1 MRIVAVVLALACASP
16 AHADPT
22 IYKCERDGRITYSGT
37 PCEGTTVKEFAPST
51 GSSPHDQA
59 QVRLELE
66 LAGAITSG
74 DLPRTTALIANGAD
88 VRARDKDGVTP
99 LHRAVAA
106 GRVAIVELLI
116 AKGAETNARSNE
128 GVAPLH
134 VAAMSDRA
142 AVAEILIAR
151 GAEINARTRSG
162 YTPLLC
168 AAREGHLGLNVDV
181 KSDQPLHLAAHMGD
195 GELVK
200 QLIDHGADINYARHG
215 ETALHAAIA
224 ERHREASAVLINSG
238 ANVNAVNMSG
248 RTPLHFLAA
257 YIDDGKLAELMVG
270 HGAYVNARDK
280 NGATPLMF
288 ATRARNRQVADVL
301 LRNGGN

>member
-74 DLPRTTALIANGAD
+74 DLPRTTTLIANGAD

-116 AKGAETNARSNE
+116 AKGAETDARSNE

-181 KSDQPLHLAAHMGD
+181 KSDQPLYLAAHMGD

-200 QLIDHGADINYARHG
+200 ELIDHGADINYARHG
-215 ETALHAAIA
+215 ETA
-224 ERHREASAVLINSG
+224 RRDRREAQGSVRRADQQRRGRQCREHERADAVALPGGLHRRQETGRVDDRTRCARQCQGQERRHAIDICQEGRKSSG
-238 ANVNAVNMSG
+238 G
-248 RTPLHFLAA
+248 RCAA
-257 YIDDGKLAELMVG
+257 AEW
-270 HGAYVNARDK
+270 
-280 NGATPLMF
+280 
-288 ATRARNRQVADVL
+288 RQLV
-301 LRNGGN
+301 